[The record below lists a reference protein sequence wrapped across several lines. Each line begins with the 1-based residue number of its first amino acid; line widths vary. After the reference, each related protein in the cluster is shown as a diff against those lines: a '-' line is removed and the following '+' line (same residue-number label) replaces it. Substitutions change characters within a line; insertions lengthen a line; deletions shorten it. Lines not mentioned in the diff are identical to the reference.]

1 MADWGDME
9 DMAVKIAAHAMAI
22 QRHCQHLDVMKTLA
36 EIAAMHD
43 VTTRLAGDL
52 VEEGARSGYTQKA
65 MADALGVPAS
75 TLRGVKQAVR
85 AT

>member
-1 MADWGDME
+1 MADWGDIE
-9 DMAVKIAAHAMAI
+9 DMATAISGHALAI
-22 QRHCQHLDVMKTLA
+22 GRHCEHLDVMKGLS